1 MYLCHCLRATQMWG
15 PGGFPVCTWG
25 GALGHAS
32 SRSRVAFFMHQGVVS
47 VIQKERRMRG
57 HTCTNFEYVVCAVFA
72 FVGWGESGGRRR
84 EATKDNEVW
93 EATMWTVAYLML
105 FGYHT

>member
-1 MYLCHCLRATQMWG
+1 
-15 PGGFPVCTWG
+15 
-25 GALGHAS
+25 
-32 SRSRVAFFMHQGVVS
+32 MHRGVVS
-47 VIQKERRMRG
+47 VIQKERRTRG
-57 HTCTNFEYVVCAVFA
+57 RTCTDFEYIVCTTFA

-105 FGYHT
+105 FGYHTEKLSLIESFTLFYLVTNDK